1 MDDVVKEKGPVP
13 PLYKREDVE
22 VVEDLYESTTKWLKE
37 MEKKQDVLA
46 ATADPVLLVKDLQAK
61 RDKLDKAGM
70 DLAMKGVKN
79 FEGKTKKANKG
90 AKSKKTKSTATAS
103 TSSTASASSGEPKK
117 EKSTTTVPSKSST
130 AEPEPPAGR
139 TVELPGGGSYVQF
152 GGGDGDTPSEAE
164 IEEILKKFEQSQ
176 QGQGQA
182 GAKEDAPEHDEL

>member
-13 PLYKREDVE
+13 PLYKREDVD
-22 VVEDLYESTTKWLKE
+22 VVDDLYESTTKWLKE
-37 MEKKQDVLA
+37 MEKKQDAL
-46 ATADPVLLVKDLQAK
+46 TTTDDPVLLVKDLQAK

-79 FEGKTKKANKG
+79 FEGKTKKANKS
-90 AKSKKTKSTATAS
+90 AKTKKTKSTT
-103 TSSTASASSGEPKK
+103 TTASASSGDSK
-117 EKSTTTVPSKSST
+117 EKPTTTVPSKSST

-152 GGGDGDTPSEAE
+152 GADGDTPSEAD

-182 GAKEDAPEHDEL
+182 GAQEDAPEHDEL